1 MVITSIAD
9 EIFREL
15 GEPSDKSISAIA
27 FYLRSNIGTLNCL
40 LNKAFTIQDD
50 WSVSP
55 EINRNQ
61 AAVFKTFYF
70 VYYYGTLVRETLGS
84 GSVDS
89 VVSIDD
95 AGHKIRL
102 VNKNEK
108 SKTFLSLRRDYQQDL
123 KDLVKKCKYGEFQ
136 PVQVSGNE
144 EHVIRN
150 SGLDT

>member
-1 MVITSIAD
+1 
-9 EIFREL
+9 
-15 GEPSDKSISAIA
+15 
-27 FYLRSNIGTLNCL
+27 
-40 LNKAFTIQDD
+40 
-50 WSVSP
+50 
-55 EINRNQ
+55 
-61 AAVFKTFYF
+61 
-70 VYYYGTLVRETLGS
+70 
-84 GSVDS
+84 VDS